1 MWNAEAET
9 RYLGCMK
16 VQPRQLAKVL
26 HTLLQNRV
34 LVPQSLEVEQYRI
47 RARRC
52 IGNGI
57 AFAPGLGEKCVSSF
71 ELVHV
76 ATSAP
81 CYT

>member
-9 RYLGCMK
+9 CYLGCMK

-26 HTLLQNRV
+26 HTLLQSRV
-34 LVPQSLEVEQYRI
+34 LVPQSLEVEQY
-47 RARRC
+47 RRC

-71 ELVHV
+71 ELVHE